1 MWRVSVGETSWG
13 YGGDVEKKKRSF
25 KAGRHQC
32 EVNAMR
38 AGEDRSKLE
47 DGGSGKCNTWDRKHL
62 FEDEGVSHPQ
72 MPGSHLWISLDH
84 SPEIFYY
91 MLLYYFSVPSIR
103 NFKNILISFS
113 SYTQQKN

>member
-13 YGGDVEKKKRSF
+13 YGGDVEKKRSF

-47 DGGSGKCNTWDRKHL
+47 DGGSGKCNTWDRKHP

-72 MPGSHLWISLDH
+72 MPGLHLWISLDR
-84 SPEIFYY
+84 SMFFLKE
-91 MLLYYFSVPSIR
+91 VCC
-103 NFKNILISFS
+103 LISKCLKMFLLVNLS
-113 SYTQQKN
+113 FISLC